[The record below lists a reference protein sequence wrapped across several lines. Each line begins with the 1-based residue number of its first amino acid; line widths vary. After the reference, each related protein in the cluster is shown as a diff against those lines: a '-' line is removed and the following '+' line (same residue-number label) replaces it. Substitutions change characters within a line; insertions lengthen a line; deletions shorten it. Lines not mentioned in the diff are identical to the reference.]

1 MSSSVL
7 YDVPGPKARTRNRVY
22 GLLSTVAILALVAF
36 VIYKFND
43 TGQFQ
48 AGLWEAYEYTD
59 TQQRIV
65 DGLLTTLKT
74 FAIAAAL
81 SLALGAVLAVG
92 RLSDHKPVRWAATV
106 LVEFFRAMPLLI
118 MIFLLFAAVFTTE
131 PMWAL
136 VIGLTLYNGSVQA
149 EIFRS
154 GINAVPKGQGEA
166 AYAIGLRKTQVM
178 TSVLVPQAVRS
189 MLPSI
194 ISQLVVTLKDTSLG
208 FIILYEE
215 LLFVGKSFAQQ
226 TPPVNGVYAFIP
238 MVIVFGSIY
247 ILLCLALSSLA
258 TWVERR
264 SRRSRK
270 GTPPALEGT
279 AATVMADPGHSA
291 APGPGET
298 GTGPDGPKA
307 P

>member
-1 MSSSVL
+1 MSGSVL
-7 YDVPGPKARTRNRVY
+7 YDAPGPRTRARNRLY
-22 GLLSTVAILALVAF
+22 GALSTLAIAGLIGF
-36 VIYKFND
+36 VVYRLD
-43 TGQFQ
+43 ATGQFQ
-48 AGLWEAYEYTD
+48 AGLWDDYEYTE

-74 FAIAAAL
+74 FAIAAVL
-81 SLALGAVLAVG
+81 SLALGTVLATA
-92 RLSDHKPVRWAATV
+92 RLSDHRPVRWAATAV
-106 LVEFFRAMPLLI
+106 VEFFRAMPLLI
-118 MIFLLFAAVFTTE
+118 MIFLLYAAVFTSD

-149 EIFRS
+149 EIFRA
-154 GINAVPKGQGEA
+154 GINAVPRGQSEA

-178 TSVLVPQAVRS
+178 TAVLVPQAVRS

-215 LLFVGKSFAQQ
+215 LLFVGKAFAQQ

-247 ILLCLALSSLA
+247 ILLCLALSSVA

-264 SRRSRK
+264 TQRSRK
-270 GTPPALEGT
+270 GKPPVLP
-279 AATVMADPGHSA
+279 AAGAMPGAGPMTGASGADGA
-291 APGPGET
+291 
-298 GTGPDGPKA
+298 GTG
-307 P
+307 

>member
-1 MSSSVL
+1 MTSSVL
-7 YDVPGPKARTRNRVY
+7 YDVPGPRAKVRNRVY
-22 GLLSTVAILALVAF
+22 GVVSAVAILGLIAF
-36 VIYKFND
+36 IVYKLD
-43 TGQFQ
+43 STGQFQ
-48 AGLWEAYEYTD
+48 AGLWDDYEYAD
-59 TQQRIV
+59 TQQRIL

-74 FAIAAAL
+74 FAIAAVL
-81 SLALGAVLAVG
+81 SVVLGTVLATG
-92 RLSDHKPVRWAATV
+92 RLSDHKPVRWVATTV
-106 LVEFFRAMPLLI
+106 VEFFRAMPLLI
-118 MIFLLFAAVFTTE
+118 MIFLLYAAVFTSE

-154 GINAVPKGQGEA
+154 GINAVPRGQSEA

-178 TSVLVPQAVRS
+178 TGVLVPQAVRS

-215 LLFVGKSFAQQ
+215 LLFVGKAFAQQ

-247 ILLCLALSSLA
+247 ILLCLALSSVA

-264 SRRSRK
+264 TKRSRK
-270 GTPPALEGT
+270 GSPPAMPADDPSITNGMGGAGGQT
-279 AATVMADPGHSA
+279 A
-291 APGPGET
+291 
-298 GTGPDGPKA
+298 
-307 P
+307 

>member
-92 RLSDHKPVRWAATV
+92 RLSDHKP
-106 LVEFFRAMPLLI
+106 
-118 MIFLLFAAVFTTE
+118 
-131 PMWAL
+131 
-136 VIGLTLYNGSVQA
+136 
-149 EIFRS
+149 
-154 GINAVPKGQGEA
+154 
-166 AYAIGLRKTQVM
+166 
-178 TSVLVPQAVRS
+178 
-189 MLPSI
+189 
-194 ISQLVVTLKDTSLG
+194 
-208 FIILYEE
+208 
-215 LLFVGKSFAQQ
+215 
-226 TPPVNGVYAFIP
+226 
-238 MVIVFGSIY
+238 
-247 ILLCLALSSLA
+247 
-258 TWVERR
+258 
-264 SRRSRK
+264 
-270 GTPPALEGT
+270 
-279 AATVMADPGHSA
+279 
-291 APGPGET
+291 
-298 GTGPDGPKA
+298 
-307 P
+307 

>member
-1 MSSSVL
+1 MTSSVL
-7 YDVPGPKARTRNRVY
+7 YDVPGPRAKVRNRVY
-22 GLLSTVAILALVAF
+22 GVLSTVAILGLIAF
-36 VIYKFND
+36 IGYKLD
-43 TGQFQ
+43 STGQFQ
-48 AGLWEAYEYTD
+48 AGLWDDYEYAD
-59 TQQRIV
+59 TQQRIL

-74 FAIAAAL
+74 FAIAAVL
-81 SLALGAVLAVG
+81 SVVLGTVLAAG
-92 RLSDHKPVRWAATV
+92 RLSDHKPVRWAATTV
-106 LVEFFRAMPLLI
+106 VEFFRAMPLLI
-118 MIFLLFAAVFTTE
+118 MIFLLYAAVFTSE

-154 GINAVPKGQGEA
+154 GINAVPRGQSEA

-178 TSVLVPQAVRS
+178 TGVLVPQAVRS

-215 LLFVGKSFAQQ
+215 LLFVGKAFAQQ

-247 ILLCLALSSLA
+247 ILLCLALSSVA

-264 SRRSRK
+264 TQRSRK
-270 GTPPALEGT
+270 GSPPAMPANDPTITGAAGGQT
-279 AATVMADPGHSA
+279 A
-291 APGPGET
+291 
-298 GTGPDGPKA
+298 
-307 P
+307 

>member
-7 YDVPGPKARTRNRVY
+7 YDVPGPKSRVRNRIY
-22 GLLSTVAILALVAF
+22 GLLSTVAILGLIAF

-81 SLALGAVLAVG
+81 SVALGAVLAVG

-106 LVEFFRAMPLLI
+106 IVEFFRAMPLLI

-136 VIGLTLYNGSVQA
+136 IIGLTLYNGSVQA

-178 TSVLVPQAVRS
+178 TTVLVPQAVRS

-208 FIILYEE
+208 FVILYEE

-238 MVIVFGSIY
+238 MVIVFGSLY

-264 SRRSRK
+264 SRHSRK
-270 GTPPALEGT
+270 GTPPALKGT
-279 AATVMADPGHSA
+279 AATVMVDPGHSA
-291 APGPGET
+291 ASGPGDA

>member
-1 MSSSVL
+1 MSTNVL
-7 YDVPGPKARTRNRVY
+7 FDAPGPKARVRNRVY
-22 GLLSTVAILALVAF
+22 GVLAALAILGLIAF
-36 VIYKFND
+36 ILHRLDV

-48 AGLWEAYEYTD
+48 HGLWDTYQYND
-59 TQQRIV
+59 TQERIV
-65 DGLLTTLKT
+65 EGLLTTLKT
-74 FAIAAAL
+74 FAIAAVL
-81 SLALGAVLAVG
+81 SLALGTLLATG
-92 RLSDHKPVRWAATV
+92 RLSDHAPVRWAATV

-118 MIFLLFAAVFTTE
+118 MIFLLYAAFFTTE

-154 GINAVPKGQGEA
+154 GIKALPKGQSEA

-178 TSVLVPQAVRS
+178 TGILVPQAVRS

-226 TPPVNGVYAFIP
+226 QEPVGGVYPFIP

-247 ILLCLALSSLA
+247 ILLCLALSGIA
-258 TWVERR
+258 NWIERR
-264 SRRSRK
+264 TKRSRK
-270 GTPPALEGT
+270 GAPPAPPVT
-279 AATVMADPGHSA
+279 ADLGNATGAGPA
-291 APGPGET
+291 A
-298 GTGPDGPKA
+298 
-307 P
+307 

>member
-1 MSSSVL
+1 MTSSVL
-7 YDVPGPKARTRNRVY
+7 YDVPGPRAKVRNRVY
-22 GLLSTVAILALVAF
+22 GVLSTVAILGLIAF
-36 VIYKFND
+36 IGYKLD
-43 TGQFQ
+43 STGQFQ
-48 AGLWEAYEYTD
+48 AGLWDDYEYAD
-59 TQQRIV
+59 TQQRIL

-74 FAIAAAL
+74 FAIAAVL
-81 SLALGAVLAVG
+81 SVVLGTVLAAG
-92 RLSDHKPVRWAATV
+92 RLSDHKPVRWAATTV
-106 LVEFFRAMPLLI
+106 VEFFRAMPLLI
-118 MIFLLFAAVFTTE
+118 MIFLLYAAVFTSE

-154 GINAVPKGQGEA
+154 GINAVPRGQSEA

-178 TSVLVPQAVRS
+178 TGVLVPQAVRS

-215 LLFVGKSFAQQ
+215 LLFVGKAFAQQ

-247 ILLCLALSSLA
+247 ILLCLALSSVA

-264 SRRSRK
+264 TQRSRK
-270 GTPPALEGT
+270 GSPPAMP
-279 AATVMADPGHSA
+279 ANDPNLTG
-291 APGPGET
+291 APGGQT
-298 GTGPDGPKA
+298 A
-307 P
+307 

>member
-1 MSSSVL
+1 MTSSVL
-7 YDVPGPKARTRNRVY
+7 YDVPGPRAKVRNRVY
-22 GLLSTVAILALVAF
+22 GVLSTVAILGLIAF
-36 VIYKFND
+36 IGYKLD
-43 TGQFQ
+43 STGQFQ
-48 AGLWEAYEYTD
+48 AGLWDDYEYAD
-59 TQQRIV
+59 TQQRIL

-74 FAIAAAL
+74 FAIAAVL
-81 SLALGAVLAVG
+81 SVVLGTVLAAG
-92 RLSDHKPVRWAATV
+92 RLSDHKPVRWAATTV
-106 LVEFFRAMPLLI
+106 VEFFRAMPLLI
-118 MIFLLFAAVFTTE
+118 MIFLLYAAVFTSE

-154 GINAVPKGQGEA
+154 GINAVPRGQSEA

-178 TSVLVPQAVRS
+178 TGVLVPQAVRS

-215 LLFVGKSFAQQ
+215 LLFVGKAFAQQ

-247 ILLCLALSSLA
+247 IVLCLALSSVA

-264 SRRSRK
+264 TQRSRK
-270 GTPPALEGT
+270 GSPPAMPANDPSVTNGMGGAGGQT
-279 AATVMADPGHSA
+279 A
-291 APGPGET
+291 
-298 GTGPDGPKA
+298 
-307 P
+307 

>member
-1 MSSSVL
+1 MSGNVL
-7 YDVPGPKARTRNRVY
+7 YDVPGPKARARNRLY
-22 GLLSTVAILALVAF
+22 GGLSTLALLGLLAF
-36 VIYKFND
+36 IGYRLDD

-48 AGLWEAYEYTD
+48 SGLWTAYEYTD

-65 DGLLTTLKT
+65 DGLLTTVKT

-81 SLALGAVLAVG
+81 SLLLGTLLATA
-92 RLSDHKPVRWAATV
+92 RLSDHKPVRWAATAV
-106 LVEFFRAMPLLI
+106 VEFFRAMPLLI
-118 MIFLLFAAVFTTE
+118 MIFLLYAAVFTSD

-154 GINAVPKGQGEA
+154 GVNAVPKGQSEA

-178 TSVLVPQAVRS
+178 ASVLVPQAVRT

-215 LLFVGKSFAQQ
+215 LLFVGKSFAEQSR
-226 TPPVNGVYAFIP
+226 PVNGVYAFIP

-247 ILLCLALSSLA
+247 ILMCLALSSVA
-258 TWVERR
+258 TWVEQRTQ
-264 SRRSRK
+264 RSRK
-270 GTPPALEGT
+270 GSPPPMTATGAAVMAGPALG
-279 AATVMADPGHSA
+279 AAAPDPGASGA
-291 APGPGET
+291 D
-298 GTGPDGPKA
+298 GTNHH
-307 P
+307 

>member
-1 MSSSVL
+1 MSGSVL
-7 YDVPGPKARTRNRVY
+7 YDVPGPRARARNRVY
-22 GLLSTVAILALVAF
+22 GVVSTVAIVGLLAF
-36 VIYKFND
+36 VVYRLDD

-48 AGLWEAYEYTD
+48 AGLWDDYEYAD

-74 FAIAAAL
+74 FAIAAVL
-81 SLALGAVLAVG
+81 SLLLGTVLATA

-106 LVEFFRAMPLLI
+106 AVEFFRAMPLLI
-118 MIFLLFAAVFTTE
+118 MIFLLYAAVFTSD

-154 GINAVPKGQGEA
+154 GINAVPKGQSEA

-178 TSVLVPQAVRS
+178 TNVLVPQAVRS

-215 LLFVGKSFAQQ
+215 LLFVGKAFAQQ

-264 SRRSRK
+264 TKRSRK
-270 GTPPALEGT
+270 GSPPPMAAT
-279 AATVMADPGHSA
+279 SATVMTDPAHGAAGVDPGASGA
-291 APGPGET
+291 
-298 GTGPDGPKA
+298 GTPDGQ
-307 P
+307 

>member
-1 MSSSVL
+1 MSTSVL
-7 YDVPGPKARTRNRVY
+7 YDVPGPRARVRNRIYGVLATAVLLGLIAFAVY
-22 GLLSTVAILALVAF
+22 RLDA
-36 VIYKFND
+36 

-48 AGLWEAYEYTD
+48 GGLWSAYEYTD

-74 FAIAAAL
+74 FAIAAVL
-81 SLALGAVLAVG
+81 SLALGAVLATA
-92 RLSDHKPVRWAATV
+92 RLSDHRPVRWAATV

-118 MIFLLFAAVFTTE
+118 MIFLLYAAVFTSD

-154 GINAVPKGQGEA
+154 GINAVPRGQSEA
-166 AYAIGLRKTQVM
+166 ASALGLRKTQVM
-178 TSVLVPQAVRS
+178 TSVLVPQAVRT

-247 ILLCLALSSLA
+247 VLLCLALSSVA

-264 SRRSRK
+264 TKRSRK
-270 GTPPALEGT
+270 GTPPPLAATG
-279 AATVMADPGHSA
+279 ATVMADPGHSA
-291 APGPGET
+291 AGGGPGAS
-298 GTGPDGPKA
+298 GADVPKA
-307 P
+307 D

>member
-1 MSSSVL
+1 MSGSVL
-7 YDVPGPKARTRNRVY
+7 YDVPGPKARVRNRLY
-22 GLLSTVAILALVAF
+22 GALSTVAIVALLGF
-36 VIYKFND
+36 VLYRLDD

-48 AGLWEAYEYTD
+48 AGLWDDYEYAE
-59 TQQRIV
+59 TQQRIL
-65 DGLLTTLKT
+65 DGLLTTVKT
-74 FAIAAAL
+74 FAIAAVL
-81 SLALGAVLAVG
+81 SLVLGAVLAVA

-106 LVEFFRAMPLLI
+106 VVEFFRAMPLLI
-118 MIFLLFAAVFTTE
+118 MIFLLYAAVFTAD

-136 VIGLTLYNGSVQA
+136 VIGLVLYNGSVQA

-154 GINAVPKGQGEA
+154 GINAVPRGQSEA

-215 LLFVGKSFAQQ
+215 LLFVGKAFAQQ

-247 ILLCLALSSLA
+247 ILLCLALSSVA

-264 SRRSRK
+264 TQRSRK
-270 GTPPALEGT
+270 GKPPAPAARVAALTGEGGQGG
-279 AATVMADPGHSA
+279 A
-291 APGPGET
+291 
-298 GTGPDGPKA
+298 
-307 P
+307 

>member
-1 MSSSVL
+1 MTSSVL
-7 YDVPGPKARTRNRVY
+7 YDVPGPRAKVRNRVY
-22 GLLSTVAILALVAF
+22 GVLSTVAILGLIAF
-36 VIYKFND
+36 IGYKLD
-43 TGQFQ
+43 STGQFQ
-48 AGLWEAYEYTD
+48 AGLWDDYEYAD
-59 TQQRIV
+59 TQQRIL

-74 FAIAAAL
+74 FAIAAVL
-81 SLALGAVLAVG
+81 SVVLGTVLAAG
-92 RLSDHKPVRWAATV
+92 RLSDHKPVRWAATTV
-106 LVEFFRAMPLLI
+106 VEFFRAMPLLI
-118 MIFLLFAAVFTTE
+118 MIFLLYAAVFTSE

-154 GINAVPKGQGEA
+154 GINAVPRGQSEA

-178 TSVLVPQAVRS
+178 TGVLVPQAVRS

-215 LLFVGKSFAQQ
+215 LLFVGKAFAQQ

-247 ILLCLALSSLA
+247 ILLCLALSSVA

-264 SRRSRK
+264 TQRSRK
-270 GTPPALEGT
+270 GSPPAMPANDPSLTGEAGGQT
-279 AATVMADPGHSA
+279 A
-291 APGPGET
+291 
-298 GTGPDGPKA
+298 
-307 P
+307 

>member
-1 MSSSVL
+1 MSASVL
-7 YDVPGPKARTRNRVY
+7 YDVPGPKARVRNRIY
-22 GLLSTVAILALVAF
+22 GGLSTVALLGLLGFIV
-36 VIYKFND
+36 YKLDD

-48 AGLWEAYEYTD
+48 AELWDDYEYSNTHE
-59 TQQRIV
+59 RIL

-74 FAIAAAL
+74 FAVAAVL
-81 SLALGAVLAVG
+81 SLALGAVLASA
-92 RLSDHKPVRWAATV
+92 RLSDHRPVRWLATTV
-106 LVEFFRAMPLLI
+106 VEFFRAMPLLI
-118 MIFLLFAAVFTTE
+118 MIFLLFAAVFTSE

-154 GINAVPKGQGEA
+154 GINAVPKGQSEA
-166 AYAIGLRKTQVM
+166 AYALGLRKTQVM
-178 TSVLVPQAVRS
+178 TSVLIPQAVRS

-215 LLFVGKSFAQQ
+215 LLFVGRAFAQQ
-226 TPPVNGVYAFIP
+226 TEPVNGVYAFIP

-264 SRRSRK
+264 TKRSRK
-270 GTPPALEGT
+270 GAPPAMPAND
-279 AATVMADPGHSA
+279 AALVADAGQ
-291 APGPGET
+291 GG
-298 GTGPDGPKA
+298 
-307 P
+307 

>member
-1 MSSSVL
+1 MSGSVL
-7 YDVPGPKARTRNRVY
+7 YDVPGPRARARNRLY
-22 GLLSTVAILALVAF
+22 GALATVALVALIGF
-36 VIYKFND
+36 ILYRLDD

-48 AGLWEAYEYTD
+48 AGLWDDYEYAE
-59 TQQRIV
+59 TQQRII
-65 DGLLTTLKT
+65 DGLLTTLKV

-81 SLALGAVLAVG
+81 SLALGALLATA

-106 LVEFFRAMPLLI
+106 VVEFFRAMPLLI
-118 MIFLLFAAVFTTE
+118 MIFLLYAAVFTAD

-136 VIGLTLYNGSVQA
+136 VIGLVLYNGSVQA

-154 GINAVPKGQGEA
+154 GINAVPKGQSEA

-178 TSVLVPQAVRS
+178 ASVLVPQAVRS

-215 LLFVGKSFAQQ
+215 LLFVGRAFAQQ

-264 SRRSRK
+264 TQRSRK
-270 GTPPALEGT
+270 GAPPA
-279 AATVMADPGHSA
+279 MPADDPA
-291 APGPGET
+291 LT
-298 GTGPDGPKA
+298 GDGVHG
-307 P
+307 

>member
-1 MSSSVL
+1 MSGSVL
-7 YDVPGPKARTRNRVY
+7 YDVPGPRARARNRLY
-22 GLLSTVAILALVAF
+22 GALATVALVALIGF
-36 VIYKFND
+36 VLYRLDD

-48 AGLWEAYEYTD
+48 AGLWDDYEYAE

-65 DGLLTTLKT
+65 DGLLTTLKV

-81 SLALGAVLAVG
+81 SLALGALLATA

-106 LVEFFRAMPLLI
+106 VVEFFRAMPLLI
-118 MIFLLFAAVFTTE
+118 MIFLLYAAVFTAD

-136 VIGLTLYNGSVQA
+136 VIGLVLYNGSVQA

-154 GINAVPKGQGEA
+154 GINAVPKGQSEA

-178 TSVLVPQAVRS
+178 ASVLVPQAVRS

-215 LLFVGKSFAQQ
+215 LLFVGRAFAQQ

-264 SRRSRK
+264 TQRSRK
-270 GTPPALEGT
+270 GAPPA
-279 AATVMADPGHSA
+279 MPADDPA
-291 APGPGET
+291 LT
-298 GTGPDGPKA
+298 GDGVHG
-307 P
+307 

>member
-1 MSSSVL
+1 MSGSVL
-7 YDVPGPKARTRNRVY
+7 YDVPGPRARVRNRLY
-22 GLLSTVAILALVAF
+22 GALATVALVALIGF
-36 VIYKFND
+36 ILYRLDD

-48 AGLWEAYEYTD
+48 AGLWDDYEYAE

-74 FAIAAAL
+74 FAIAAVL
-81 SLALGAVLAVG
+81 SLALGALLAAA

-106 LVEFFRAMPLLI
+106 VVEFFRAMPLLI
-118 MIFLLFAAVFTTE
+118 MIFLLYAAVFTAD

-136 VIGLTLYNGSVQA
+136 IIGLVLYNGSVQA

-154 GINAVPKGQGEA
+154 GINAVPKGQSEA

-178 TSVLVPQAVRS
+178 ASVLVPQAVRS

-215 LLFVGKSFAQQ
+215 LLFVGRAFAQQ

-247 ILLCLALSSLA
+247 ILLCLALSSVA

-264 SRRSRK
+264 TQRSRK
-270 GTPPALEGT
+270 GAPPA
-279 AATVMADPGHSA
+279 MPADDPALTGDSA
-291 APGPGET
+291 HG
-298 GTGPDGPKA
+298 
-307 P
+307 

>member
-1 MSSSVL
+1 MSGNVL
-7 YDVPGPKARTRNRVY
+7 YDVPGPRARTRNRLY
-22 GLLSTVAILALVAF
+22 GVIATAALLGLVAF
-36 VIYKFND
+36 TVHRLNA

-48 AGLWEAYEYTD
+48 GGLWSVYEYAD

-74 FAIAAAL
+74 FAIAAVL
-81 SLALGAVLAVG
+81 SLALGAVLATA
-92 RLSDHKPVRWAATV
+92 RLSDHAPVRWAATTV
-106 LVEFFRAMPLLI
+106 VEFFRAMPLLI
-118 MIFLLFAAVFTTE
+118 MIFLLYAAVFTSA

-154 GINAVPKGQGEA
+154 GINAVPKGQSEA
-166 AYAIGLRKTQVM
+166 AYALGLRKTQVM
-178 TSVLVPQAVRS
+178 TTVLVPQGVRT

-215 LLFVGKSFAQQ
+215 LLFVGKAFAQQ

-247 ILLCLALSSLA
+247 VLLCMALSSVA
-258 TWVERR
+258 TWVQRR
-264 SRRSRK
+264 
-270 GTPPALEGT
+270 T
-279 AATVMADPGHSA
+279 
-291 APGPGET
+291 
-298 GTGPDGPKA
+298 
-307 P
+307 

>member
-1 MSSSVL
+1 MSASIL
-7 YDVPGPKARTRNRVY
+7 YDAPGPRTRARNRVY
-22 GLLSTVAILALVAF
+22 GVISTVAILGLIAF
-36 VIYKFND
+36 VVYKLDD

-48 AGLWEAYEYTD
+48 AELWDDYEYTD
-59 TQQRIV
+59 THQRIV

-74 FAIAAAL
+74 FAIAAVL
-81 SLALGAVLAVG
+81 SVALGTVLAAG
-92 RLSDHKPVRWAATV
+92 RLSDHKPVRWVSTV
-106 LVEFFRAMPLLI
+106 VVELFRAMPLLI
-118 MIFLLFAAVFTTE
+118 MIFLLYAGIFTSD

-154 GINAVPKGQGEA
+154 GVNAVPKGQSEA
-166 AYAIGLRKTQVM
+166 AYALGLRKTQVM
-178 TSVLVPQAVRS
+178 ASVLIPQAIRS

-215 LLFVGKSFAQQ
+215 LLFVGKAFAQQ

-264 SRRSRK
+264 TKRSRK
-270 GTPPALEGT
+270 GSPPVMVVPG
-279 AATVMADPGHSA
+279 AAVAADS
-291 APGPGET
+291 T
-298 GTGPDGPKA
+298 GGSGA
-307 P
+307 

>member
-1 MSSSVL
+1 MSGSVL
-7 YDVPGPKARTRNRVY
+7 YDVPGPRARARNRVY
-22 GLLSTVAILALVAF
+22 GIASTVAIVGLLAF
-36 VIYKFND
+36 VVYKLDD

-48 AGLWEAYEYTD
+48 AGLWDDYEYAD

-74 FAIAAAL
+74 FAIAAVL
-81 SLALGAVLAVG
+81 SLLLGTVLATA

-106 LVEFFRAMPLLI
+106 AVEFFRAMPLLI
-118 MIFLLFAAVFTTE
+118 MIFLLYAAVFTSD

-154 GINAVPKGQGEA
+154 GINAVPKGQSEA

-178 TSVLVPQAVRS
+178 TNVLVPQAVRS

-215 LLFVGKSFAQQ
+215 LLFVGKAFAQQ

-264 SRRSRK
+264 TKRSRK
-270 GTPPALEGT
+270 GSPPPM
-279 AATVMADPGHSA
+279 AATGAAVMADPAHGA
-291 APGPGET
+291 AGAEPGASGAET
-298 GTGPDGPKA
+298 TDGT
-307 P
+307 

>member
-1 MSSSVL
+1 MSGSVL
-7 YDVPGPKARTRNRVY
+7 YDVPGPRGRARNRLY
-22 GLLSTVAILALVAF
+22 GVLSTLAIAGLIGF
-36 VIYKFND
+36 VIYRLD
-43 TGQFQ
+43 ATGQFQ
-48 AGLWEAYEYTD
+48 AGLWDDYEYTE

-74 FAIAAAL
+74 FAIAAVL
-81 SLALGAVLAVG
+81 SLVLGTVLATA
-92 RLSDHKPVRWAATV
+92 RLSDHRPVRWAATAV
-106 LVEFFRAMPLLI
+106 VEFFRAMPLLI
-118 MIFLLFAAVFTTE
+118 MIFLLYAAVFTSD

-154 GINAVPKGQGEA
+154 GINAVPRGQSEA

-178 TSVLVPQAVRS
+178 TAVLVPQAVRS

-215 LLFVGKSFAQQ
+215 LLFVGKAFAQQ

-247 ILLCLALSSLA
+247 ILLCLALSSVA

-264 SRRSRK
+264 TQRSRK
-270 GTPPALEGT
+270 GKPPALPAAGIVPGAEPTAGASGADGTGT
-279 AATVMADPGHSA
+279 A
-291 APGPGET
+291 
-298 GTGPDGPKA
+298 
-307 P
+307 

>member
-1 MSSSVL
+1 MSGSVL
-7 YDVPGPKARTRNRVY
+7 YDVPGPRTRARNRLY
-22 GLLSTVAILALVAF
+22 GALSTVAIAGLIGF
-36 VIYKFND
+36 VIYRLD
-43 TGQFQ
+43 ATGQFQ
-48 AGLWEAYEYTD
+48 AGLWDDYEYTE

-74 FAIAAAL
+74 FAVAAVL
-81 SLALGAVLAVG
+81 SLALGTVLATA
-92 RLSDHKPVRWAATV
+92 RLSDHRPVRWAATAV
-106 LVEFFRAMPLLI
+106 VEFFRAMPLLI
-118 MIFLLFAAVFTTE
+118 MIFLLYAAVFTSE

-154 GINAVPKGQGEA
+154 GINAVPRGQSEA

-215 LLFVGKSFAQQ
+215 LLFVGKAFAQQ

-247 ILLCLALSSLA
+247 ILLCLALSSVA

-264 SRRSRK
+264 TQRSRK
-270 GTPPALEGT
+270 GKPPALPTAGAVPGAGT
-279 AATVMADPGHSA
+279 VGASGADGA
-291 APGPGET
+291 GNG
-298 GTGPDGPKA
+298 
-307 P
+307 